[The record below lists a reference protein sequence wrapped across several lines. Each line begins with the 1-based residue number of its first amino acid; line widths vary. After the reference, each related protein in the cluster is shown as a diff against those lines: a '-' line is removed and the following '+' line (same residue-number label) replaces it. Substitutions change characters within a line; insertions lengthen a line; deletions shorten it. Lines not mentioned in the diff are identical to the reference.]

1 LNVRRVLRTATVA
14 ALAAA
19 PTLAALPAYAR
30 SPENGE
36 QYGPGLSILT
46 VIGVYVGIPAG
57 LFLLIA
63 FLVVLPG
70 LLHRPRYRP
79 GRPWTHDPIWF
90 AGPED
95 PEAALRAA
103 VPALQ
108 AKGGVG
114 ADW

>member
-1 LNVRRVLRTATVA
+1 MRRRVLRAATVA
-14 ALAAA
+14 ALGAL
-19 PTLAALPAYAR
+19 PLITALPAYAR
-30 SPENGE
+30 TAEDGE
-36 QYGPGLSILT
+36 QYGSGLSTLT

-63 FLVVLPG
+63 FFVLLPG
-70 LLHRPRYRP
+70 LTRRPRYRP

-90 AGPED
+90 AGPEE
-95 PEAALRAA
+95 PEVALRAA